1 MAQVQVSNPLEII
14 IVPVLNDNYAYLV
27 RSSDGTTAAVDPA
40 AAGPV
45 LAKLDELGWRVDF
58 VLNTHHHHDH
68 VGGNLA
74 VKKATGCQIVGPA
87 SERDRIPGID
97 VALAASDSFALGD
110 AAATVSEAPG
120 HTLGHITF
128 WFESAGVLFS
138 GDVLFAMGCGR
149 LFEGSAET
157 MWPALD
163 KLRELPAETLVYC
176 GHEYT
181 ESNGRFALSVEP
193 GNAALQN
200 RCENVA
206 ALRSRGEPT
215 IPFTI
220 ADELETNPFLRPES
234 GEIRQ
239 KLGLEGAKDVD
250 VFAAV
255 RRLKDQF

>member
-1 MAQVQVSNPLEII
+1 MSNSLEII
-14 IVPVLNDNYAYLV
+14 LVPILSDNYAYLV

-40 AAGPV
+40 DADPV
-45 LAKLDELGWRVDF
+45 LAKLDGLGWNLDF
-58 VLNTHHHHDH
+58 VINTHHHHDH

-74 VKKATGCQIVGPA
+74 VKRATGCQIVGPA
-87 SERDRIPGID
+87 NERDRIPGID
-97 VALAASDSFALGD
+97 LALAATDSFALGD
-110 AAATVSEAPG
+110 ATATVSEAPG

-128 WFESAGVLFS
+128 WFESARVLFS

-149 LFEGSAET
+149 LFEGSAKT
-157 MWPALD
+157 MWPALE
-163 KLRELPAETLVYC
+163 KIRGLPTETVVYC

-193 GNAALQN
+193 GNAALQQ
-200 RCENVA
+200 RCEKVA
-206 ALRSRGEPT
+206 ELRRQDKPT

-234 GEIRQ
+234 DEIRQ
-239 KLGLEGAKDVD
+239 RLELEDASPVD
-250 VFAAV
+250 VFAAL